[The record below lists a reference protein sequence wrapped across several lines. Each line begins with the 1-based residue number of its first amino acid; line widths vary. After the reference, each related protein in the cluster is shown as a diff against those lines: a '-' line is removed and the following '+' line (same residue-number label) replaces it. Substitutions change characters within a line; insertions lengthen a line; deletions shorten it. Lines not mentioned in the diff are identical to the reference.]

1 MLQLQ
6 EKHPVMV
13 DLPPLGP
20 AGNPWRNNEQLI
32 GSIKILG
39 RLLLSL

>member
-1 MLQLQ
+1 MLQLR

-13 DLPPLGP
+13 DPPTLGP
-20 AGNPWRNNEQLI
+20 SGNPRRDNEQLI